1 MGDAPERISV
11 ERVIDAPPERI
22 FDVLADP
29 AQHAVIDGSGT
40 VHEPRAGS
48 PERLSK
54 GAKFGMSMRMGVPYR
69 TANTV
74 VEFEENRRIGWW
86 HWAHNLWLYELEPV
100 DLSDALASSGSAASV
115 GRAADAA
122 DATLVRES
130 FDWSRSRAPWI
141 LKPMGFLSRNREG
154 MEKTL
159 ERLDHHITGSTAPR

>member
-1 MGDAPERISV
+1 MADAPKRISV

-29 AQHAVIDGSGT
+29 AQHADIDGSGT

-54 GAKFGMSMRMGVPYR
+54 DAKFGMSMRMGVPYR
-69 TANTV
+69 TTNTV

-86 HWAHNLWLYELEPV
+86 HMAHNLWLYELEPQG
-100 DLSDALASSGSAASV
+100 A
-115 GRAADAA
+115 
-122 DATLVRES
+122 ATLVRES

>member
-1 MGDAPERISV
+1 MADAPKRISV

-29 AQHAVIDGSGT
+29 AQHADIDGSGT

-54 GAKFGMSMRMGVPYR
+54 DAKFGMSMRMGVPYR

-86 HWAHNLWLYELEPV
+86 HMAHNLWLYELEPQG
-100 DLSDALASSGSAASV
+100 A
-115 GRAADAA
+115 
-122 DATLVRES
+122 ATLVRES
-130 FDWSRSRAPWI
+130 FDWSRSRRAVDPEADGV
-141 LKPMGFLSRNREG
+141 PVPQPGGDGEDAGASRPP
-154 MEKTL
+154 
-159 ERLDHHITGSTAPR
+159 HHRIDRPR